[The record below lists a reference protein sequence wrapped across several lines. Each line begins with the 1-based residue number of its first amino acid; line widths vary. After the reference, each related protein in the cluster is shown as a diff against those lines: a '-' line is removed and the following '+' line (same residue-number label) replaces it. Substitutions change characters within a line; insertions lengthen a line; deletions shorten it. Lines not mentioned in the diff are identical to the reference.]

1 MVKRYIED
9 IAFEAT
15 AAPLRSVFLASFHS
29 KRFLLSRS
37 SLILTKEIL
46 LNVEMKHRTLL
57 FPFRSI

>member
-15 AAPLRSVFLASFHS
+15 AAPRSVFLASFHS

-37 SLILTKEIL
+37 SLILTEEVL